1 MKFSCRVLLFWLLL
15 NDKTKSMNKNLIK
28 NHWLVV
34 AASGLLIGL
43 GSCSSGYS
51 VVSVEGGRFP
61 MTEAYDVNPDARAE
75 AILAP
80 YKRQVDSIMS
90 PVIGH
95 SAATLTSQRP
105 ESPLSNLIS
114 DVLRRSASSI
124 IGGEADVAV
133 MNMGGIR
140 NALPEGVV
148 TFGTIY
154 EIAPFENALC
164 VLTMDGKTLI
174 RLFEQIAAVHGEGLS
189 GARLVIT
196 SDGKLVDAKVG
207 GKSVDPRKDY
217 TVATIDYL
225 AEGNDKMPAFRD
237 AKSKTFPKD
246 KVLRDLLID
255 YVKQCEEKG
264 QFVTARTEGRI
275 KVSED

>member
-1 MKFSCRVLLFWLLL
+1 MCF
-15 NDKTKSMNKNLIK
+15 NDGWKD
-28 NHWLVV
+28 
-34 AASGLLIGL
+34 
-43 GSCSSGYS
+43 
-51 VVSVEGGRFP
+51 F
-61 MTEAYDVNPDARAE
+61 NP
-75 AILAP
+75 
-80 YKRQVDSIMS
+80 
-90 PVIGH
+90 
-95 SAATLTSQRP
+95 
-105 ESPLSNLIS
+105 
-114 DVLRRSASSI
+114 
-124 IGGEADVAV
+124 
-133 MNMGGIR
+133 
-140 NALPEGVV
+140 
-148 TFGTIY
+148 F
-154 EIAPFENALC
+154 
-164 VLTMDGKTLI
+164 
-174 RLFEQIAAVHGEGLS
+174 FEQIAAVHGEGLS